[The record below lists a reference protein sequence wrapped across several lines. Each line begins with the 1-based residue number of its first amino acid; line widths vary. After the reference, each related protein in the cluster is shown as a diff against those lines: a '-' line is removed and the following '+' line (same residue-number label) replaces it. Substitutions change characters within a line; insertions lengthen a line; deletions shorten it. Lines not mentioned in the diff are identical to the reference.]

1 MKKIT
6 FSNAVSLLD
15 VKTDVIE
22 DVKEDIEEAP
32 KILSK
37 SKSTNG
43 LSSLTK
49 SIIEHETKQN
59 EMNDILQNMREV
71 VQKYQDELLLLKSML
86 KNQNDIIKSQEICLE
101 EYEQELKLAKGEIR
115 KLVDQV
121 KEIWES

>member
-22 DVKEDIEEAP
+22 NVKEDIEETP
-32 KILSK
+32 KISK

-59 EMNDILQNMREV
+59 EMSDILQNMREV

-101 EYEQELKLAKGEIR
+101 EYEDELRLAKGETR

>member
-22 DVKEDIEEAP
+22 DVKDIEEAP
-32 KILSK
+32 KISK

-49 SIIEHETKQN
+49 SIIEHETRQN
-59 EMNDILQNMREV
+59 EMDDILQNIREV

-86 KNQNDIIKSQEICLE
+86 KNQNDIIKSQEVCLE
-101 EYEQELKLAKGEIR
+101 DYEQELKLAKEEIR
-115 KLVDQV
+115 KLVEQV

>member
-49 SIIEHETKQN
+49 SIIEHETRQN
-59 EMNDILQNMREV
+59 EMDDILQNIREV
-71 VQKYQDELLLLKSML
+71 VQKYKDELLLLKSML
-86 KNQNDIIKSQEICLE
+86 KNQNDIIKSQEVCLS
-101 EYEQELKLAKGEIR
+101 EYEDELKLAKSEIR

>member
-6 FSNAVSLLD
+6 FSNAISLLD

-22 DVKEDIEEAP
+22 NVKEDIEEAP

-71 VQKYQDELLLLKSML
+71 VQKYQDELILLKSML

-101 EYEQELKLAKGEIR
+101 EYELELKQAREEI
-115 KLVDQV
+115 KNLVE
-121 KEIWES
+121 EIKNIWDS

>member
-22 DVKEDIEEAP
+22 DVKDIEEAP

-71 VQKYQDELLLLKSML
+71 VQKYQDELLLLK
-86 KNQNDIIKSQEICLE
+86 KYVKKS
-101 EYEQELKLAKGEIR
+101 K
-115 KLVDQV
+115 
-121 KEIWES
+121 

>member
-6 FSNAVSLLD
+6 FSNAVVISD
-15 VKTDVIE
+15 VKTDIKE
-22 DVKEDIEEAP
+22 DVKDIEEAP
-32 KILSK
+32 KISK

-49 SIIEHETKQN
+49 SIIQHEEKQN
-59 EMNDILQNMREV
+59 EMNDILENMREV
-71 VQKYQDELLLLKSML
+71 VKKYQDELTQLKAML

-101 EYEQELKLAKGEIR
+101 EYEDELKQTKEEIR
-115 KLVDQV
+115 KLVEQV

>member
-6 FSNAVSLLD
+6 FSNAISLLD

-22 DVKEDIEEAP
+22 DVKDIEETP
-32 KILSK
+32 KISK

-59 EMNDILQNMREV
+59 EMSDILQNMREV

-101 EYEQELKLAKGEIR
+101 EYELELKQAREEI
-115 KLVDQV
+115 KNLVE
-121 KEIWES
+121 EIKNRWDS

>member
-22 DVKEDIEEAP
+22 NVKEDIEEAP

-37 SKSTNG
+37 SKSING
-43 LSSLTK
+43 LSSLSK
-49 SIIEHETKQN
+49 SIIEHENKQN
-59 EMNDILQNMREV
+59 EMSDILQNMREV

-86 KNQNDIIKSQEICLE
+86 KNQNDIIKSQEVCLS
-101 EYEQELKLAKGEIR
+101 EYEDELKLAKSEIR

>member
-22 DVKEDIEEAP
+22 DVKDIEEAP
-32 KILSK
+32 KISK

>member
-22 DVKEDIEEAP
+22 NVKEDIEETP

-59 EMNDILQNMREV
+59 EMNDILENMREV
-71 VQKYQDELLLLKSML
+71 VQKYQDELILLKSML

>member
-1 MKKIT
+1 MKKVQ
-6 FSNAVSLLD
+6 FSNV
-15 VKTDVIE
+15 
-22 DVKEDIEEAP
+22 
-32 KILSK
+32 KILEENNNLSIPEHDMEEVPVQPHLTK
-37 SKSTNG
+37 SKSING
-43 LSSLTK
+43 LSSLSK
-49 SIIEHETKQN
+49 SIIEHEEKQN

-71 VQKYQDELLLLKSML
+71 VQKYQDELILLKSML

>member
-6 FSNAVSLLD
+6 FSNAVLILD

-22 DVKEDIEEAP
+22 DVKDIEEAP
-32 KILSK
+32 KISK

-71 VQKYQDELLLLKSML
+71 VQKYQDELILLKSML

>member
-1 MKKIT
+1 
-6 FSNAVSLLD
+6 
-15 VKTDVIE
+15 
-22 DVKEDIEEAP
+22 
-32 KILSK
+32 
-37 SKSTNG
+37 
-43 LSSLTK
+43 
-49 SIIEHETKQN
+49 
-59 EMNDILQNMREV
+59 MNDILQNMREV